1 MPQEQ
6 VVQKQYVSWLRRAP
20 LKDPSSVLAPK
31 RLHAWDV
38 ARRAARILRE
48 KYGATRIRVFGSI
61 LHPERFHAGSDIDL
75 AVEGVTV
82 TDYWDA
88 VAEVFLLDEAIK
100 VDLVDPDSCSPAVW
114 SIVEEEGVDL

>member
-1 MPQEQ
+1 MPQEMI
-6 VVQKQYVSWLRRAP
+6 VQKRYVSWLRRASS
-20 LKDPSSVLAPK
+20 KDPSSMVASK
-31 RLHAWDV
+31 RLLAWDV

-48 KYGATRIRVFGSI
+48 RYGATRIRVFGSI

-88 VAEVFLLDEAIK
+88 VAEVFLLDEVIK

-114 SIVEEEGVDL
+114 NIVEEEGVDL